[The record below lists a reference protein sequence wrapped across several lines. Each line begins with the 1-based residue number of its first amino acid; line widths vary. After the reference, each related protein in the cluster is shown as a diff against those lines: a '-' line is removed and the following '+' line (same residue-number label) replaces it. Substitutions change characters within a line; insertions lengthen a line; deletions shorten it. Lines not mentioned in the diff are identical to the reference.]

1 MYVSIVISVYFFLHS
16 ILEYNKLRRNSR
28 RFHYTQDITIV
39 FKRKGG
45 RDTSQSHN
53 EWLQTVPQAPDVLS
67 MKFVSITS
75 LLNGVTGTGFL
86 SHAINLY
93 LRCMKL
99 HFKVVVLN
107 ICIISTAVYVCPKHR
122 QMFCT
127 DKPPIEDLRNF
138 LEFQSPK
145 EWAPAFGDLPLGPPR
160 KQQGNPSLQFRLLGP
175 KLQINTTPVSI
186 LIIPWVRVDF

>member
-1 MYVSIVISVYFFLHS
+1 MIRINHSHLQEGDKLSWINDFPINQLTLDSDVCIYRNLCVCFLPS
-16 ILEYNKLRRNSR
+16 ILEYNKLRSSWRS
-28 RFHYTQDITIV
+28 HYTQDITIV

-45 RDTSQSHN
+45 LDSSQSHN

-99 HFKVVVLN
+99 HFKVVLN
-107 ICIISTAVYVCPKHR
+107 ICISSTAVYVCPKHR
-122 QMFCT
+122 RMF
-127 DKPPIEDLRNF
+127 LHR
-138 LEFQSPK
+138 
-145 EWAPAFGDLPLGPPR
+145 
-160 KQQGNPSLQFRLLGP
+160 
-175 KLQINTTPVSI
+175 
-186 LIIPWVRVDF
+186 